1 MPSQPPPTQDAMK
14 TITWTKRQNAAEDIW
29 DYLSTDGSARGYVS
43 KYAGSDGFNWQA
55 IRGGERVS
63 GSAPTSQE
71 GMAAAD
77 AVLAL
82 SIEQFNVLVTGELLK
97 KIQELEQ
104 RILSIRPET
113 PLLPGY
119 QAGYA
124 AGLEEARRRVT
135 EALAPEAK

>member
-1 MPSQPPPTQDAMK
+1 MQTTTPWIQRQDAP
-14 TITWTKRQNAAEDIW
+14 TETWDWKSEDR
-29 DYLSTDGSARGYVS
+29 SASGYVS
-43 KYAGSDGFNWQA
+43 KYAGSAGFNWQA
-55 IRGGERVS
+55 IRGDERIS
-63 GSAPTSQE
+63 GSASTSQE

-82 SIEQFNVLVTGELLK
+82 SIEQFNVLATGELLK
-97 KIQELEQ
+97 EIQKLEQ
-104 RILSIRPET
+104 RILAIRPDT
-113 PLLPGY
+113 PWLPGF